1 MSNESDVQEI
11 EVSMSAAQAT
21 INRMQV
27 FMRLVENPDFQ
38 AIIEKGYF
46 EDEAIRL
53 VGAKSSPAL
62 ASEVDQLELDRDIMG
77 VGRLRQYFYAIVQ
90 QGRAAEG
97 AIAAEQEELE
107 LMRAEGIAE

>member
-11 EVSMSAAQAT
+11 EISMSAAQET
-21 INRMQV
+21 INRMKV
-27 FMRLVENPDFQ
+27 FMRLIENPDFQ

-46 EDEAIRL
+46 EDEAVRL

-62 ASEVDQLELDRDIMG
+62 ADEVSQSELDRDIIG

-97 AIAAEQEELE
+97 ALAAEQEELE
-107 LMRAEGIAE
+107 LMRAEADSE

>member
-11 EVSMSAAQAT
+11 EISMSAAQET
-21 INRMQV
+21 INRMKV
-27 FMRLVENPDFQ
+27 FMRLIENPDFQ

-46 EDEAIRL
+46 EAEAIRL

-62 ASEVDQLELDRDIMG
+62 ASEADQLELDRDIMG